1 MKLKVIWFSMFVL
14 ICPIGIAFRIAVAQQ
29 PRRPFTVSDEIGL
42 TLFGTPN
49 GGEPEVHF
57 SSDGRYVAVWSER
70 GRLDVNRPED
80 SLRFYRVQDVEGF
93 LKHPDQSQPPCPFWA
108 VNLSTNKEAPIISK
122 WRWLT
127 DSSGV
132 AFLER
137 TSVGEQR
144 LMVADLHKR
153 RIEALTPAADMVK
166 EFDIRDRNNYV
177 YTAADL
183 TDRKKQQ
190 TELRSPVI
198 VGTGRSLGELVLPND
213 RKTSSGDNV
222 WAVVNSNR
230 FEVKPNGVP
239 LTLFG
244 PWEVVVLSPDGHSLV
259 TNPPVPEVPSSWE
272 VLFPPTFA
280 SSPYRIHAGHQNLRS
295 FQTFAHQYVR
305 VDLETLAVQPLTNA
319 PTSNDAG
326 WWEYGNPHWSSDN
339 QAILLP
345 GTFVDPK
352 DNSPSRPCVAVVD
365 LTHNVTTCVEML
377 KGRTETGVEDG
388 YHLIKDTQFVG
399 GDKHRVLVIFYDHKD
414 KSVRSTEYRQAV
426 DGIWRV
432 DKESK
437 AVTEVGRDGLQVT
450 VKQRFDEPPLLIAT
464 ENAISKVLWDPNPQL
479 QSIALGEASVYT
491 WKDGEGKDWR
501 GGLFKPSDYKV
512 GQRYPLVIQTHGFLE
527 SEFRPSGVFPTAF
540 AARALAAAGMVV
552 LQTGGDCPVTTAS
565 EGACY
570 VSGYETAVKQLVS
583 EGLVDP
589 ERIGII
595 GFSRSCFY
603 VMETLTTGSLHLKA
617 ASITDGVMVDYFQ
630 YMMDPD
636 GALAKEADSM
646 IGAAPFGEG
655 LQQWLKRSPGFNL
668 DKITASLLV
677 VGEGPSNIIF
687 MWEPYA
693 GLRYLHKPVDLLMLN
708 TDEHVLTNPAIRM
721 ASQGGSVDWFRF
733 WLQDQED
740 PTPAKAAQYMR
751 WRELRRMQQESEKK

>member
-1 MKLKVIWFSMFVL
+1 M
-14 ICPIGIAFRIAVAQQ
+14 
-29 PRRPFTVSDEIGL
+29 
-42 TLFGTPN
+42 
-49 GGEPEVHF
+49 
-57 SSDGRYVAVWSER
+57 
-70 GRLDVNRPED
+70 
-80 SLRFYRVQDVEGF
+80 
-93 LKHPDQSQPPCPFWA
+93 
-108 VNLSTNKEAPIISK
+108 
-122 WRWLT
+122 
-127 DSSGV
+127 
-132 AFLER
+132 
-137 TSVGEQR
+137 
-144 LMVADLHKR
+144 
-153 RIEALTPAADMVK
+153 
-166 EFDIRDRNNYV
+166 
-177 YTAADL
+177 
-183 TDRKKQQ
+183 
-190 TELRSPVI
+190 
-198 VGTGRSLGELVLPND
+198 
-213 RKTSSGDNV
+213 
-222 WAVVNSNR
+222 
-230 FEVKPNGVP
+230 
-239 LTLFG
+239 
-244 PWEVVVLSPDGHSLV
+244 
-259 TNPPVPEVPSSWE
+259 
-272 VLFPPTFA
+272 
-280 SSPYRIHAGHQNLRS
+280 
-295 FQTFAHQYVR
+295 
-305 VDLETLAVQPLTNA
+305 TNA
-319 PTSNDAG
+319 PTSSDAG
-326 WWEYGNPHWSSDN
+326 WWAHGNPNWSSDN

-345 GTFVDPK
+345 GTFVNPK

-365 LTHNVTTCVEML
+365 VTSNVITCVEIL
-377 KGRTETGVEDG
+377 KGHTETGVEDG
-388 YHLIKDTQFVG
+388 YHLIKDTQFVD

-414 KSVRSTEYRQAV
+414 KSVRNTEYRQAI
-426 DGIWRV
+426 DGIWRA
-432 DKESK
+432 DGESK
-437 AVTEVGRDGLQVT
+437 GVNEVGRDGIEVT
-450 VKQRFDEPPLLIAT
+450 VKQRFDEPPLLVAT
-464 ENAISKVLWDPNPQL
+464 NMETSKVLWDPNPQL
-479 QSIALGEASVYT
+479 QRMELGEASVYT
-491 WKDGEGKDWR
+491 WKDQEGKEWR

-512 GQRYPLVIQTHGFLE
+512 GRRYPLVIQTHGFLE

-540 AARALAAAGMVV
+540 AARAMAAAGMLV
-552 LQTGGDCPVTTAS
+552 LQTGGDCPTSTVS

-570 VSGYETAVKQLVS
+570 VSGYETAAKQLVS

-630 YMMDPD
+630 YMMDPN